1 MLPDLAWVKA
11 KLRWL
16 ADPLFWGSFV
26 FVLVVKLAVFHFA
39 CQQYLIHGFHPA
51 FGLDF
56 EVVEAF
62 SDFRYYYMNFVWAF
76 VQGNLPYTEGLYM
89 VGDSQVYIYPPLFLY
104 ILAAFYYLPSDR
116 LFPDLLI
123 MASNLGRDL
132 DFLRVGFA
140 FVVFDFATCVMIYV
154 TARRLTEHAALPV
167 VAMLLFALNPV
178 ALWWGDY
185 LWLSTP
191 IHTFFLVVGF
201 YFMIQGKLRWAAI
214 WVTVATMVKQTAA
227 LLLPVIVFLEL
238 RRGAKQALISLGI
251 MIGIAVIF
259 SLPYIVLY
267 PLTYLNCVIRG
278 MSPYWFY
285 DELPNPTHPIPVSV
299 LAFYWPEPFKFIAIS
314 AVFQGIP
321 WGICLGLFWL
331 LASFI
336 PDQPPRRYQEQ
347 LLLLVSL
354 LSLAMHIFFA
364 RGIYKF
370 YLIAM
375 LPFLILFGVSLD
387 RPLIPRAVISS
398 SDLVILDKVTND
410 HLPWLKTQL
419 LNFRHKASL
428 IVNNFFTWW
437 TLIVIWASLA
447 IFLVHRY
454 YTHVILLMVFLILL
468 IYGGYRYIW
477 KRRKL
482 RLQIPKEE
490 TLTIGETEGL

>member
-1 MLPDLAWVKA
+1 MFTDLAWFKA
-11 KLRWL
+11 KLGRL
-16 ADPLFWGSFV
+16 ADPLFWGSF
-26 FVLVVKLAVFHFA
+26 LSLLLVKLAVFHFA
-39 CQQYLIHGFHPA
+39 CQQYLIYGFHSS
-51 FGLDF
+51 FGLGF
-56 EVVEAF
+56 EAVEAF

-76 VQGNLPYTEGLYM
+76 VQGNLPYTEALYM
-89 VGDSQVYIYPPLFLY
+89 IGDSQVYIYPPLFLY
-104 ILAAFYYLPSDR
+104 ILAAFYNLPSER

-140 FVVFDFATCVMIYV
+140 FVVFDFATCVMIYI
-154 TARRLTEHAALPV
+154 TARRLTANTALPV
-167 VAMLLFALNPV
+167 VAMFLFALNPV

-201 YFMIQGKLRWAAI
+201 YFMIRGNLRWAAI
-214 WVTVATMVKQTAA
+214 WITVATMVKQTAA
-227 LLLPVIVFLEL
+227 LLLPVILFLEW
-238 RRGAKQALISLGI
+238 RRGAKQALTALGI
-251 MIGIAVIF
+251 MVSIAVIF
-259 SLPYIVLY
+259 SLPYLVLY
-267 PLTYLNCVIRG
+267 PLTYLNSVIRG

-285 DELPNPTHPIPVSV
+285 DQLPNPTHPIPVSV

-321 WGICLGLFWL
+321 WGICLGLLWI
-331 LASFI
+331 LAYLI
-336 PDQPPRRYQEQ
+336 ADHPPRHNQEQ
-347 LLLLVSL
+347 LLLLVLL

-375 LPFLILFGVSLD
+375 LPFFILFGVSLD
-387 RPLIPRAVISS
+387 RPIIPRGVISS
-398 SDLVILDKVTND
+398 SNFAILDKVADD
-410 HLPWLKTQL
+410 HLSWFKTQL
-419 LNFRHKASL
+419 RRFGGKASL
-428 IVNNFFTWW
+428 IVNNAFTWW
-437 TLIVIWASLA
+437 TLVVIWASIS

-454 YTHVILLMVFLILL
+454 YTHLILLAVFLILL

-482 RLQIPKEE
+482 RTQNTK
-490 TLTIGETEGL
+490 GETPSICEE